1 MPQRLKKEG
10 ERKKE
15 RGKVRRKKRIKDFL
29 ILSSI

>member
-1 MPQRLKKEG
+1 MPQRLKKG